1 MRELFN
7 LDDPKSS
14 KTQIQLAQMHS
25 ANRVT
30 DTKLD
35 EHIAFLYSTDMF
47 GISDH
52 DLLFT
57 KEAVVAEEELNAAA
71 EMGDAIQAKVYQDLT
86 VCSG

>member
-1 MRELFN
+1 M

-14 KTQIQLAQMHS
+14 NTQIQLEKMHS
-25 ANRVT
+25 ANRVS

-35 EHIAFLYSTDMF
+35 EHVAFLYSTEIF

-57 KEAVVAEEELNAAA
+57 EEAVATQEELHAAS
-71 EMGDAIQAKVYQDLT
+71 EMGDVIKAKVRRPSLQIY
-86 VCSG
+86 